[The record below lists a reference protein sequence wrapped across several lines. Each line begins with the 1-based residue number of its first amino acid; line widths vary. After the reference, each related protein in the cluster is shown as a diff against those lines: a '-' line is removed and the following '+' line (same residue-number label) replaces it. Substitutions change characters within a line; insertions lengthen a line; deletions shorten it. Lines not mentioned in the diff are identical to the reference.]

1 MRLNPLSG
9 HIGRILL
16 MVLLILLMTASMFA
30 IAAVFMAYDPDAYHI
45 TRRWL
50 HDSRWGLFA
59 WRLVLYGCLITAW
72 ILKVRPQALIR
83 WPDGRPRLV
92 RMELMGVLF
101 LVATEYVAW
110 TSAV

>member
-1 MRLNPLSG
+1 MRLYPFSG

-30 IAAVFMAYDPDAYHI
+30 I

-59 WRLVLYGCLITAW
+59 WRLVLYGCPITAW

>member
-1 MRLNPLSG
+1 MRFFSISG
-9 HIGRILL
+9 RTGRILFL
-16 MVLLILLMTASMFA
+16 VLLILLMTAGMFA
-30 IAAVFMAYDPDAYHI
+30 IAAVFMAYDPDGHI

-59 WRLVLYGCLITAW
+59 WRLTLYGALIAAW

-83 WPDGRPRLV
+83 WPDGRLRLV

-110 TSAV
+110 TSAA

>member
-1 MRLNPLSG
+1 MRLNPFSG
-9 HIGRILL
+9 HIGRILI

-30 IAAVFMAYDPDAYHI
+30 IAAVFMAYDPDGHI